1 MNDKNG
7 LRIIWVFRHRQSRE
21 FLLTSLDSRFETLA
35 YMGRQNEVYVCSLAD
50 FDDEFVRST
59 LPESGYF
66 RVSGHSDFNAV
77 LADIQSLQPDV
88 VVCEGAPGEGE
99 WPYVKNAAP
108 GAYLCLYYGGG
119 PIVDLD
125 GSAHP
130 GLAQFDHVF
139 VPHDAQA
146 RLLSGLGVKVT
157 RAFGIPLNRFRP
169 MPEVPKL
176 WHCFYPAEFSPTK
189 RHALLAQYVEQYAPA
204 KPSLFTGGFGY
215 PEIVQQVRDGNV
227 RLNNPGPHRNNIHIG
242 GRIPYAMMPI
252 AYNMAEVV
260 VCTSQE
266 ESGPLIVTEAMAC
279 GTPVIVMSDCEW
291 AVADAFRELR
301 DRYTMPAI
309 CSPSPT
315 AIHRTIEMIFKAR
328 DYYSSAAREA
338 MVNRYD
344 WWSMYETMDQEFRNA
359 AAFKMQMASA

>member
-1 MNDKNG
+1 MSNRTG

-21 FLLTSLDSRFETLA
+21 YLLTTNDSRFETLA
-35 YMGRQNEVYVCSLAD
+35 YMARQNEVYVCTLAD
-50 FDDEFVRST
+50 FDGEFVRST

-66 RVSGHSDFNAV
+66 RVAAHQGFAEV
-77 LADIQSLQPDV
+77 LTDIRVLEPDV
-88 VVCEGAPGEGE
+88 VVCEGAPAELE
-99 WPYVKNAAP
+99 WSQVRDAAP
-108 GAYLCLYYGGG
+108 NAYFCMYYGGG

-139 VPHDAQA
+139 TPHEAQA
-146 RLLSGLGVKVT
+146 RLLRELGVKAT
-157 RAFGIPLNRFRP
+157 KAFGIPLNRFRP

-189 RHALLAQYVEQYAPA
+189 RHVILAQYIEQYAPP

-227 RLNNPGPHRNNIHIG
+227 RLSNPGPHRNNIQIG
-242 GRIPYAMMPI
+242 CRIPHAMMPM
-252 AYNMAEVV
+252 AYNAAEVV

-279 GTPVIVMSDCEW
+279 GTPVIVMADCEW
-291 AVADAFRELR
+291 AVSDAFRELE
-301 DRYTMPAI
+301 DLFAMPRVVDPWPA
-309 CSPSPT
+309 
-315 AIHRTIEMIFKAR
+315 AIHEAIQSIDEARGLYSWKAR
-328 DYYSSAAREA
+328 RA
-338 MVNRYD
+338 MVQAYD

-359 AAFKMQMASA
+359 IAFKRQVEAA